1 MFLCSLKPTGR
12 CIEHTALTKIGQS
25 TQHFCLFEHQRVA
38 AAGTRLTAADAVLI
52 PVRSFAWLLQ
62 QLEISSQLFQLEARR
77 GVPVIKFQQYVGV
90 LRCPDGVLL
99 EVLPKT
105 LRHGETPDNARAL
118 LLKMLAC
125 VPEMKPLIQP
135 QAIVQLAKMPLLD
148 VFLQLALNSFS
159 QVIHRGLRRDYVTE
173 QGNLPA
179 LRGKLLVSQQLRYN
193 LTHQERFFTAH
204 DDYSQ
209 DRAENRLLKSAVLL
223 ANRIARSAKQQHL
236 AHELLARLTDVPP
249 SVQLQQDW
257 RALRLDRNMQ
267 HYRPAL
273 AWAKILLNQQSPT
286 VGAGQQQ
293 ALSLWFDMNQLFERY
308 VFACL
313 GRALP
318 SGHQVFAQTRQH
330 TVLQRQQPDRLEQHG
345 TLKPDLVYQI
355 DGQVQ
360 HVLDTKWKLIDDQH
374 TMQAVSPA
382 DLYQM
387 QAYAAAY
394 LPHGGQVC
402 LIYPKAARFNQPLKG
417 WQFSH
422 LHGRPAEL
430 WLLPFCLDT
439 GQLLGLAAHT
449 T

>member
-1 MFLCSLKPTGR
+1 MS
-12 CIEHTALTKIGQS
+12 
-25 TQHFCLFEHQRVA
+25 HFVAPHYCLFEHQRVA
-38 AAGTRLTAADAVLI
+38 AVGTCLTAADAVLI
-52 PVRSFAWLLQ
+52 PARSFAWLLQ
-62 QLEISSQLFQLEARR
+62 QLDTSSQLFQLEARR

-105 LRHGETPDNARAL
+105 LRHGETPDHAREL

-135 QAIVQLAKMPLLD
+135 QALVQLAKMPLLEM
-148 VFLQLALNSFS
+148 FLQLALDSFS

-173 QGNLPA
+173 QGNLST
-179 LRGKLLVSQQLRYN
+179 LRGRLLVSQQLRHN
-193 LTHQERFFTAH
+193 LIHQERFFTAY

-209 DRAENRLLKSAVLL
+209 NRAENRLLKSAVWL
-223 ANRIARSAKQQHL
+223 ANRIARSAKQQYL
-236 AHELLARLTDVPP
+236 AHELLARLADVPP
-249 SVQLQQDW
+249 SVHLQQDW

-267 HYRPAL
+267 HYRAAL

-286 VGAGQQQ
+286 VGVGQQQ
-293 ALSLWFDMNQLFERY
+293 AFSLWFDMNLLFERY
-308 VFACL
+308 VLACL
-313 GRALP
+313 QKNLP
-318 SGHQVFAQTRQH
+318 SGHQVLAQTRQH
-330 TVLQRQQPDRLEQHG
+330 TVLQRQQPDRFEQHG
-345 TLKPDLVYQI
+345 VLKPDLLYQLE
-355 DGQVQ
+355 GQTQ
-360 HVLDTKWKLIDDQH
+360 QVLDTKWKLLE
-374 TMQAVSPA
+374 QANALQSVSPA

-394 LPHGGQVC
+394 LPQGGQVC
-402 LIYPKAARFNQPLKG
+402 LIYPKTARFDQAVKG

-439 GQLLGLAAHT
+439 GQLLGLVAHT